1 MREVIE
7 HVFGDHSVRF
17 KLFDVPDRLR
27 LVKGGV
33 EVKREFLVSCFIL
46 NCYYCIGGT
55 RCRYLGQISPTLDDY
70 LPLDEELAPPPAL
83 NLDVVWDYGPDNN
96 EQF

>member
-33 EVKREFLVSCFIL
+33 EVKREFLVSCFL
-46 NCYYCIGGT
+46 FY
-55 RCRYLGQISPTLDDY
+55 S
-70 LPLDEELAPPPAL
+70 ELL
-83 NLDVVWDYGPDNN
+83 LLHWWDKV
-96 EQF
+96 